1 MSDKLQNTIMS
12 EKTDDIR
19 VLSEINT
26 IFGIPSKYFIPAI
39 LASAGFVFGVNW
51 IFGIAFGFFIITGL
65 HRLHMDD
72 PEGLLAWITRLST
85 RHKNFVGGQ
94 KTGLR
99 IILIK

>member
-1 MSDKLQNTIMS
+1 MS

-51 IFGIAFGFFIITGL
+51 IFGIAFGFFI
-65 HRLHMDD
+65 RV
-72 PEGLLAWITRLST
+72 W
-85 RHKNFVGGQ
+85 
-94 KTGLR
+94 
-99 IILIK
+99 